1 MNGRILSYD
10 EKRGIACAGVHED
23 YERSMLPYMGLAGSS
38 CRRRAW
44 GRRHLIFTAGV
55 PPTTLIPGPLY
66 QPLGDSK
73 RPIRIV

>member
-1 MNGRILSYD
+1 MNGCMLSYD
-10 EKRGIACAGVHED
+10 EKRENACAEVHKGH
-23 YERSMLPYMGLAGSS
+23 ERHMLPYMGLVGSS

-44 GRRHLIFTAGV
+44 GRRHSIYTAGV